1 MSLTLSPFPFCWL
14 QAGDTEVPRESRAT
28 EEQAEE
34 PVSLNHCMK
43 ECHTCQ
49 TRIANL
55 KFCMSRKRISSGI
68 NHGNLVI
75 YLLQQLIV
83 PNYNSFVC
91 FYECTKK

>member
-1 MSLTLSPFPFCWL
+1 MEEKKT
-14 QAGDTEVPRESRAT
+14 QEEMVKEAVEEAKKAA

-55 KFCMSRKRISSGI
+55 NFFMSRKRISSGI

-83 PNYNSFVC
+83 PNHNSFVC